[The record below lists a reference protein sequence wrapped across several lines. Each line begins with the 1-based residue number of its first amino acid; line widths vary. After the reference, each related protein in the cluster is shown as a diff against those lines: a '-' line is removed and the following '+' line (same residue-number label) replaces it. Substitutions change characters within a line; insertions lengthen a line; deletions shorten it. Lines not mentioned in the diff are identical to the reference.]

1 MFTEAEEIK
10 IVSVKSTIKMETE
23 SFLYQLGSF
32 YSKGVLEDTLKNIF
46 ISGGCI
52 ASLLQ
57 GEKVNDYDLYFK
69 TETVMNDIR
78 MIYTKTS
85 LKDQIEDVSENYRE
99 ALGTDGKLI
108 TENAIT
114 LKNGVQLITKHF
126 GHPDKLRKT
135 FDYVHCMPY
144 YDFAEDKLYISRV
157 QYDAIINKKLIW
169 NMSETDNGF
178 PDIVGNFR
186 ELKFKKRGYTW

>member
-69 TETVMNDIR
+69 TEVVMNDIK

-85 LKDQIEDVSENYRE
+85 LKEQVEDVSENYRE
-99 ALGTDGKLI
+99 ALGEDGKLI

-114 LKNGVQLITKHF
+114 LKNGIQLITKHF

-144 YDFAEDKLYISRV
+144 YDFSDDKLYISRQ

-169 NMSETDNGF
+169 NMTETDGAFPKINGH
-178 PDIVGNFR
+178 FR

>member
-10 IVSVKSTIKMETE
+10 IKSVKEMIKIETE
-23 SFLYQLGSF
+23 SFLNQLSEF
-32 YSKGVLEDTLKNIF
+32 YSIGVFEDTVKSIF

-69 TETVMNDIR
+69 NEDVMKDIK

-85 LKDQIEDVSENYRE
+85 LKEQVQDVSENYRE
-99 ALGTDGKLI
+99 VFGEDGKLI

-144 YDFAEDKLYISRV
+144 YDFEEDKLYISRV

-169 NMSETDNGF
+169 NMTETDGAF
-178 PDIVGNFR
+178 PKIAGHFR
-186 ELKFKKRGYTW
+186 EFKFKKRGYTW